1 MPAQPQRIA
10 VVASGSGSNL
20 QAIFDYFDGPGAG
33 VAEVA
38 LVVSD
43 QLLAGA
49 LDRARARD
57 VPAQHVHHANAAALQ
72 ALLSSL
78 RIDLI
83 ALAGYLRFV
92 PVEITRAW
100 RGRILNVHPALLP
113 AFGGAGMFGLRV
125 HAAVI
130 AAGASVSGPTV
141 HFVDEQYDHGPVIAQ
156 ARVPVLPG
164 DTPHTLAARV
174 LEAEHQL
181 YPRTIAAV
189 AAGLIRLE
197 PDGRVSNAELAIP
210 LPH

>member
-1 MPAQPQRIA
+1 MPAQPQRMA
-10 VVASGSGSNL
+10 VFASGSGSNL

-43 QLLAGA
+43 TLLAGA

-57 VPAQHVHHANAAALQ
+57 VPAQHVHHANTAALH
-72 ALLSSL
+72 ALLASL

-83 ALAGYLRFV
+83 ALAGYLKFV

-113 AFGGAGMFGLRV
+113 SFGGAGMFGLRV

-130 AAGASVSGPTV
+130 AAGATDSGPTV